1 MTRGTRAHGTGTRG
15 TGDIPQ
21 SGGTRGSAIRISG
34 GRRIF
39 LTIRTGT
46 IIITMGL
53 TLSGTGVRT
62 GISDTGLHQA
72 QA

>member
-46 IIITMGL
+46 IITMGL